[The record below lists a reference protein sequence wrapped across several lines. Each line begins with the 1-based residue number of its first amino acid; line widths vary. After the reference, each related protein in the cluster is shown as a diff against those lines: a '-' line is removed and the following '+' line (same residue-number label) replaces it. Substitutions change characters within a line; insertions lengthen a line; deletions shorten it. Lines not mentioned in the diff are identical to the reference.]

1 MADRHSHDT
10 AYLSK
15 SLRTTLQQTH
25 QQLKKRTM
33 AQNNRNQSPAI
44 FNRPFQKLGGIL
56 PRKAAPPKFF
66 LRNLYLIGEDGVD
79 HININFNGMT
89 DLGHALHQ
97 NAKLAFI
104 HDLFGRFLTVEGFY
118 RWLASETGDDQFRTL
133 NGIQCSHYA
142 KKTINRGYIA
152 NLRFLVVDATWQKVC
167 TYPDL
172 RKALGESELPFDS
185 YYYVHDDV
193 NGKQSNTR
201 MRYKNALWVCE
212 GLEEMRDAIRAG
224 TEPDFSFLM
233 DDQQEYDKMVR
244 IAKKAVMP
252 EKPAPVAKVE
262 EKDPTEKPKE
272 KLIPNP
278 PGTGKKFLARQRR
291 LAREAEE
298 QLQAASSIL
307 ISTQPVIADSEV
319 KVGRGL
325 TSSINIVDEAPF
337 QQHIADPEVALVAG
351 VGDEFVKRS
360 GMAKPGD
367 EMISLETNADM
378 SNVADFP
385 HAFVSPE
392 HAVVIGGS
400 GSAASVSIDQLVNR
414 ISVEA
419 KEMILFLQASSD
431 DTETKR
437 SILSSLLKED
447 MNTFMQ
453 LPQEGLVK
461 EVFDAAIG
469 KAVTLSA
476 STPVTMDELVED
488 IEKVDQ
494 IIRDKLDEQGL
505 EVREETVTE
514 EAPVSPQF
522 GGFGLPSQKSFE
534 AGVSPAFPGTISTE

>member
-1 MADRHSHDT
+1 
-10 AYLSK
+10 
-15 SLRTTLQQTH
+15 
-25 QQLKKRTM
+25 M

-56 PRKAAPPKFF
+56 PRKEAPPKFF

-152 NLRFLVVDATWQKVC
+152 NLRFLVVNATWQKVC

-262 EKDPTEKPKE
+262 EKDPSEKPKE
-272 KLIPNP
+272 KTIPNP

-291 LAREAEE
+291 LAREAEMAKVAGFIGE
-298 QLQAASSIL
+298 LPVVNKDEKGNLITDEPIHPKAASMIAKL
-307 ISTQPVIADSEV
+307 HGPVENES
-319 KVGRGL
+319 K
-325 TSSINIVDEAPF
+325 EAELDRRNGFIEP
-337 QQHIADPEVALVAG
+337 ID
-351 VGDEFVKRS
+351 K
-360 GMAKPGD
+360 D
-367 EMISLETNADM
+367 EMIFLETNADM

-385 HAFVSPE
+385 AAIISIE
-392 HAVVIGGS
+392 HAIVS
-400 GSAASVSIDQLVNR
+400 GFESANS

-419 KEMILFLQASSD
+419 KEMILFLQTSSD

-461 EVFDAAIG
+461 EVFDTVIG

-476 STPVTMDELVED
+476 AAPVTMDELVKD

-505 EVREETVTE
+505 EVVEQTVTE
-514 EAPVSPQF
+514 DTPVSAQF

-534 AGVSPAFPGTISTE
+534 ASVSPAFPGTISTE